1 MKVAVAIAADPG
13 KGEESLGRAFN
24 GLALAADALRQGD
37 EVKVLFIGAG
47 TRWPA
52 ELSRL
57 SHPAHVLYTSVR
69 EAVAGASAG
78 CAVVFGAA
86 EEVKKVGLPEL
97 TDNPLPGTPGLASL
111 RRYLDSGWQTLVF

>member
-1 MKVAVAIAADPG
+1 MKLAVAIAADPSR
-13 KGEESLGRAFN
+13 GEESLGRAFN
-24 GLALAADALRQGD
+24 ALALVAEALGRGD
-37 EVKVLFIGAG
+37 EVNLLFIGAG

-57 SHPAHVLYTSVR
+57 SHPANGLYTSVR

-86 EEVKKVGLPEL
+86 EEIQEVGLPRL
-97 TDNPLPGTPGLASL
+97 TDNAVPGTPGLASL
-111 RRYLDSGWQTLVF
+111 RQYIASGWETLVF

>member
-1 MKVAVAIAADPG
+1 MKLAVAIAADPS

-37 EVKVLFIGAG
+37 EVEVLFIGAG

-52 ELSRL
+52 ELSRI
-57 SHPAHVLYTSVR
+57 SHPAHALYASVR

-97 TDNPLPGTPGLASL
+97 SDNPVPGTAGLASL

>member
-1 MKVAVAIAADPG
+1 MKLAVAIAADPS
-13 KGEESLGRAFN
+13 KGEESLGRALN
-24 GLALAADALRQGD
+24 GLALASDAMRHGD
-37 EVKVLFIGAG
+37 EVEVLFIGTG

-57 SHPAHVLYTSVR
+57 SHPGNVLYTSVR
-69 EAVAGASAG
+69 AAVAGASAG
-78 CAVVFGAA
+78 CALVFGAA
-86 EEVKKVGLPEL
+86 EQIKEIGLPQL

>member
-1 MKVAVAIAADPG
+1 MKLAVAIAADPS

-24 GLALAADALRQGD
+24 GLALAADGVRNGD
-37 EVKVLFIGAG
+37 EVQVLFIGAG

-57 SHPAHVLYTSVR
+57 SHPAHGLYTSVR

-78 CAVVFGAA
+78 CALVFGAA
-86 EEVKKVGLPEL
+86 EQVKEVGLRQL

-111 RRYLDSGWQTLVF
+111 RRYLDAGWQTLVF

>member
-1 MKVAVAIAADPG
+1 MKLAVAIAADPSR
-13 KGEESLGRAFN
+13 GEESLGRVFN

-37 EVKVLFIGAG
+37 EVEVLFIGAG

-57 SHPAHVLYTSVR
+57 SHPANALYTTVR

-78 CAVVFGAA
+78 CALVFGAA
-86 EEVKKVGLPEL
+86 EQVKEVGLRQL
-97 TDNPLPGTPGLASL
+97 TDNPVPGTPGLASL